1 MKLTNRQIQ
10 ANLKFIEFSC
20 KKDEQEFDEEK
31 EAIINKAENEGC
43 IKVAHDLMYLN
54 HSQKQ
59 FIFDGRRKRKHEYDK
74 N

>member
-43 IKVAHDLMYLN
+43 VKVAHDLMHLTRK
-54 HSQKQ
+54 QKQ
-59 FIFDGRRKRKHEYDK
+59 FVYDKQRKRKTY